1 MKAQT
6 IIYFVCFEFTASI
19 SFGSY
24 CSFTRVVMIIQSVLI
39 LVDGRLEKKNKN
51 KK

>member
-6 IIYFVCFEFTASI
+6 IIYFVCFKFTASI
-19 SFGSY
+19 LFGSY
-24 CSFTRVVMIIQSVLI
+24 CSCTRVVMIIQSALI
-39 LVDGRLEKKNKN
+39 LVDGRLEKI